1 MDKPTVAIITAV
13 STFALTLCGMAIAF
27 PGGKPNPPPTNPN
40 PTGIYTVE
48 NIFRG
53 DAYLCHWV
61 PGEPEGKPDI
71 LITQPE

>member
-1 MDKPTVAIITAV
+1 MNKPTVAVLSAG
-13 STFALTLCGMAIAF
+13 FGALLTLCVTATALTF
-27 PGGKPNPPPTNPN
+27 PPPSRPH
-40 PTGIYTVE
+40 PQPEGILTVE